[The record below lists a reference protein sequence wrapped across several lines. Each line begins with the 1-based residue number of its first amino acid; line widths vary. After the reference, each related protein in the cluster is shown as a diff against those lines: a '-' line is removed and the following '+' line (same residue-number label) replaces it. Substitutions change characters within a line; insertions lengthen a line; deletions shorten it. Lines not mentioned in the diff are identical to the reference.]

1 MSDYLRMLESV
12 FNRLRDDDSL
22 TVNVM
27 IQDEPEEGIR
37 WREAIIE
44 FDILATPSVREQFV
58 KDLHE
63 QWVIPWDSR
72 SDNYTEIV
80 RLTTRLLPGIDLSE
94 FHQKVYDVKSK
105 SRLWNYT
112 GD

>member
-1 MSDYLRMLESV
+1 MLEYV

-22 TVNVM
+22 TVDVM
-27 IQDEPEEGIR
+27 LQEEPEEANQ

-44 FDILATPSVREQFV
+44 FNILATPSVREEFV
-58 KDLHE
+58 KNLHE

-72 SDNYTEIV
+72 SDNYAEIV

-94 FHQKVYDVKSK
+94 FHKKVLDVKSK